1 MIKTIKYYKTVEVDV
16 EKSNKKSGQN
26 NQTFLLMCKIHVCA
40 VENIYFSGF
49 KEKKVTFFHSSGQE
63 SFFE

>member
-1 MIKTIKYYKTVEVDV
+1 MKNEHFRHFMADK
-16 EKSNKKSGQN
+16 EKSSKKSGQN
-26 NQTFLLMCKIHVCA
+26 NQTYLLICKIHVCA